1 MMQYSRDVENLIK
14 MDKQNLYYIVIEGTN
29 SYAINQIGEAVIFLP
44 EFVDDFLDK
53 ANNPFAKNNF
63 VKISIEEYERTFAEM
78 LEY

>member
-1 MMQYSRDVENLIK
+1 VENLIK

>member
-1 MMQYSRDVENLIK
+1 MQYSRDVENLIK